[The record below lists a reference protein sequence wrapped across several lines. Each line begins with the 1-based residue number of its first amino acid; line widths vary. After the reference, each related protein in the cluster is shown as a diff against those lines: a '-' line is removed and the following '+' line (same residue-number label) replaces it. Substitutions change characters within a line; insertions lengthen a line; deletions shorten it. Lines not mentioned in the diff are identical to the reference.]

1 MLLPYAASP
10 YAGGNFVFYLI
21 QYTLTTVD
29 AFLIVLA
36 MGYVTVTR
44 RHGDSSTDM
53 SLLSDLAGQ
62 ILARPALALCFTVC
76 LFSIAGVPPL
86 VGFVAKAAVLKGS
99 LMAGDVF
106 LSVLAIVVS
115 VISGS
120 YYLKLIR
127 LMVFEPLPQTSIVTR
142 NNLDVAHT
150 MAIAVLT
157 LLQVLFMLDSQT
169 VLTTTDLIG
178 LQLGIS

>member
-1 MLLPYAASP
+1 MC
-10 YAGGNFVFYLI
+10 FYLI

-62 ILARPALALCFTVC
+62 ILARPALALGCFTVC

-142 NNLDVAHT
+142 NNLEIAHT